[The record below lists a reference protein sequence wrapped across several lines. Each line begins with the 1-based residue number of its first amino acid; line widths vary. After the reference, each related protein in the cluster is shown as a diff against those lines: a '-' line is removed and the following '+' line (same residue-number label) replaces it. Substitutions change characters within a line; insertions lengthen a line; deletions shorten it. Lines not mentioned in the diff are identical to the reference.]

1 MDKRWKHAFDAVH
14 LSEGKKQQVFDDI
27 CNKYEK
33 KKKIRMPKVAAAAC
47 LLAIAIPTVGFAGEK
62 IASYMVSVKKDRM
75 HTVFE
80 ISDNQNEETKYK
92 SMSQEYVKLNVTGLT
107 GYTRDTNAG
116 FNEMKV
122 IHFFSD
128 EHLNTQGIYVEIL
141 QIDCDTDQF
150 YEKNI
155 ADAQELE
162 LNGQKAV
169 YMKQNHLVGSQYE
182 AGTEGK
188 EVAVFY
194 EDYGYALLIQGVGM
208 ETMSDQ
214 TFLSLAKKIT
224 LCPATKE
231 TADVVWSMSEYIAET
246 NRAEANNSIENEDLR
261 MFPTDKMCDIGGTQ
275 NYWGISYHIDNIEVR
290 DNLNG
295 LDQNGYQTDV
305 LEKLKAGVGI
315 DEKWN
320 LQPYERETV
329 AFGDGYENS
338 EQYVAQTETVI
349 PKLVLVTMTIKNISY
364 EDDDDMLPIA
374 NPLSYIKESGAHTE
388 FDWREFE
395 RGDQNIYYRD
405 NMPIWVSDSEGG
417 SWFYAKKMK
426 KGDSVTLQLGYL
438 VDDDMLDEMVMEFN
452 FGDGLHDGVW
462 NFIDMR
468 SAAE

>member
-1 MDKRWKHAFDAVH
+1 MDKRWKHTFDAVH
-14 LSEGKKQQVFDDI
+14 LSEEKKQQVFNDI

-33 KKKIRMPKVAAAAC
+33 KKKYRMPKVAVAAC
-47 LLAIAIPTVGFAGEK
+47 VLAVAIPTVGFAGEK
-62 IASYMVSVKKDRM
+62 IASYMVSVKKDQM

-80 ISDNQNEETKYK
+80 ISDSQNEETK
-92 SMSQEYVKLNVTGLT
+92 SMAQKYVKLNVTGLT
-107 GYTRDTNAG
+107 GYTRDTDAG
-116 FNEMKV
+116 LDEMKV
-122 IHFFSD
+122 ISFRSEENPD
-128 EHLNTQGIYVEIL
+128 TQGLYVEIL

-188 EVAVFY
+188 EVIVFY
-194 EDYGYALLIQGVGM
+194 EDYGYALLIQGIGM
-208 ETMSDQ
+208 ETMSDEN
-214 TFLSLAKKIT
+214 FLTVAQKIT
-224 LCPATKE
+224 LLPATEE
-231 TADVVWSMSEYIAET
+231 TSDVVRSMSEYIAET
-246 NRAEANNSIENEDLR
+246 NRAEENNAIENEDLR
-261 MFPTDKMCDIGGTQ
+261 IFPTDKMCDLGGTQ
-275 NYWGISYHIDNIEVR
+275 NYWGISYHIDKIEMR

-295 LDQNGYQTDV
+295 LDQNGYQTDA
-305 LEKLKAGVGI
+305 LEKLKSGIGI

-338 EQYVAQTETVI
+338 EQYVAQTETVT

-374 NPLSYIKESGAHTE
+374 NPLTYVKESNSHLE

-395 RGDQNIYYRD
+395 RGDRNIYYRD
-405 NMPIWVSDSEGG
+405 NMPIWISDSEGG

-438 VDDDMLDEMVMEFN
+438 VDEDMLDEMVMEFN